1 MGKSSETRTKLLET
15 AVNLIW
21 QSNYKAVGVA
31 EICKQ
36 AGVTKG
42 SFYHHFES
50 KADLFVAAS
59 EHSWEQFRS
68 EFDIIYS
75 PRFGPLEQLENLIQ
89 LVLEQ
94 RGCENASD
102 GNPVAGC
109 PFFTSGSQAG
119 CGEEKVRNVTL
130 EMTNRANR
138 YNAALVR
145 NLKGAGMLEGDVDP
159 DQTGRMIHHYVL
171 GLLMYG
177 RVRYSIQAV
186 KDDLRDGI
194 YRLICLKPE
203 YRRTQAEIDAAAQ
216 AEEPVA
222 LS

>member
-1 MGKSSETRTKLLET
+1 MSKASETRTKLLDT

-31 EICKQ
+31 EICKH

-50 KADLFVAAS
+50 KADLYVAAS
-59 EHSWEQFRS
+59 EHSWEQFRT
-68 EFDIIYS
+68 EFDYIYS

-89 LVLEQ
+89 LIVEQ
-94 RGCENASD
+94 RGSEAAGD

-119 CGEEKVRNVTL
+119 CDEEKVRNVSL
-130 EMTNRANR
+130 QMAERCNR

-145 NLKGAGMLEGDVDP
+145 NLKGAGMLADEVDP
-159 DQTGRMIHHYVL
+159 DQTGRMLHHYVL

-177 RVRYSIQAV
+177 RVRFSMDAV
-186 KDDLRDGI
+186 KDDLRDGL
-194 YRLICLKPE
+194 YRLICLKPAFRKSQVAADE
-203 YRRTQAEIDAAAQ
+203 NAAAG
-216 AEEPVA
+216 V
-222 LS
+222 S

>member
-1 MGKSSETRTKLLET
+1 MSKASETRIKLLDT

-31 EICKQ
+31 EICKH

-50 KADLFVAAS
+50 KADLYVAAS
-59 EHSWEQFRS
+59 EHSWEQFRA
-68 EFDIIYS
+68 EFDYIYS

-89 LVLEQ
+89 LIVEQ
-94 RGCENASD
+94 RGSEAPSD

-119 CGEEKVRNVTL
+119 CDEEKVRNVSL
-130 EMTNRANR
+130 QMAERCNR

-145 NLKGAGMLEGDVDP
+145 NLKGAGMLADDVDP
-159 DQTGRMIHHYVL
+159 NQTGRMLHHYVL

-177 RVRYSIQAV
+177 RVRFSMEAV
-186 KDDLRDGI
+186 KDDLRDGV

-203 YRRTQAEIDAAAQ
+203 YRQSGVAADEAAATG
-216 AEEPVA
+216 V
-222 LS
+222 S

>member
-1 MGKSSETRTKLLET
+1 MSKASETRTKLLDT

-31 EICKQ
+31 EICKH

-50 KADLFVAAS
+50 KADLYVAAS

-68 EFDIIYS
+68 EFDFIYS

-89 LVLEQ
+89 LIVEQ
-94 RGCENASD
+94 RGSEAPND

-119 CGEEKVRNVTL
+119 CDEEKVRNVSL
-130 EMTNRANR
+130 QMAERCNR

-145 NLKGAGMLEGDVDP
+145 NLKGAGMLADDVDP
-159 DQTGRMIHHYVL
+159 DQTGRMLHHYVL

-177 RVRYSIQAV
+177 RVRFSMEAV
-186 KDDLRDGI
+186 KDDLRDGL

-203 YRRTQAEIDAAAQ
+203 YRQSQSAADAAA
-216 AEEPVA
+216 AAGVI
-222 LS
+222 

>member
-1 MGKSSETRTKLLET
+1 MSKASETRIKLLDT

-31 EICKQ
+31 EICKH

-50 KADLFVAAS
+50 KADLYVAAS
-59 EHSWEQFRS
+59 EHSWEQFRA
-68 EFDIIYS
+68 EFDTIYS

-89 LVLEQ
+89 LIVEQ
-94 RGCENASD
+94 RGSEAPSD

-119 CGEEKVRNVTL
+119 CDEEKVRDVSL
-130 EMTNRANR
+130 QMAERCNR

-145 NLKGAGMLEGDVDP
+145 NLKGAGMLADDVDP
-159 DQTGRMIHHYVL
+159 DQTGRMLHHYVL

-177 RVRYSIQAV
+177 RVRFSMEAV

-203 YRRTQAEIDAAAQ
+203 YRQSQAAADK
-216 AEEPVA
+216 AAAAGVF
-222 LS
+222 